1 MIKPDVPGDI
11 SLMIGGGYVGL
22 EVSLISSTVY
32 GISGISPQKTWKKAD
47 LTYPE
52 ARQGQ
57 LKVIFGSAVQR
68 GVGIDLA
75 TAGEIFY
82 DANTGVV
89 CIGDPAFPHDAENV
103 EFADRTVATVADGS
117 LVAVRLRPAF
127 VK

>member
-1 MIKPDVPGDI
+1 MSVWR
-11 SLMIGGGYVGL
+11 Y
-22 EVSLISSTVY
+22 SLISSTVY
-32 GISGISPQKTWKKAD
+32 GVSGISPQKTWKKVD

-89 CIGDPAFPHDAENV
+89 CIGDPALPHGAENV
-103 EFADRTVATVADGS
+103 EFADRTVATVADGN
-117 LVAVRLRPAF
+117 LAAVRLRPTF

>member
-1 MIKPDVPGDI
+1 M
-11 SLMIGGGYVGL
+11 
-22 EVSLISSTVY
+22 ISSTVY
-32 GISGISPQKTWKKAD
+32 GVSGISPQKTWKKVD

-89 CIGDPAFPHDAENV
+89 CIGDPALPHGAENV
-103 EFADRTVATVADGS
+103 EFADRTVATVADGD
-117 LVAVRLRPAF
+117 LAAVWLRPTF